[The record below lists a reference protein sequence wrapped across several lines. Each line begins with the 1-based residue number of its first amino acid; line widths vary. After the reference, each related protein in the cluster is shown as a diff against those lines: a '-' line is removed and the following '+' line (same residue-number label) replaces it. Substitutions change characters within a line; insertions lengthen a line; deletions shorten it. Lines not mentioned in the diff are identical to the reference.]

1 MFTIWCLY
9 LRTKGVESFVCFV
22 PIRRQVYSFVFF
34 FFEEEEEEG
43 MMMTCLVLVDSF
55 FMRLQ
60 GVSTE
65 RANEPSHVRMRVS
78 CLRAISSF

>member
-1 MFTIWCLY
+1 MSVSYPFAGRCI
-9 LRTKGVESFVCFV
+9 VS
-22 PIRRQVYSFVFF
+22 FF

-78 CLRAISSF
+78 RLRAISSF